1 MNNPPIVNVV
11 IPSRNEEKNGVKA
24 AVRFLTGNLSIPILE
39 NVAYAQQKIVS
50 FNDII
55 KSYNFQRN

>member
-1 MNNPPIVNVV
+1 VNVV